1 MQNLNNMNKLINIG
15 ISGLLIILLSQIS
28 CCKNENEVY
37 RTNKTDWKTEFQSLL
52 PLLGHRNWILVV
64 DKAFP
69 LQTSPGL
76 TIIDTGEKLVPAL
89 KYVLDQIDGSTHVQ
103 PVVYHDAEMNFL
115 TPELVPGKEEYLAA
129 LNQVLGN
136 AVPVPILHDSVFVK
150 IDAASK
156 LFSVV
161 VLKTEETIPYS
172 SVFIELGCKY
182 WNADQ
187 EKELRKLMQIQP

>member
-1 MQNLNNMNKLINIG
+1 MIRLSGKSIALI
-15 ISGLLIILLSQIS
+15 LSCWLVVTS
-28 CCKNENEVY
+28 CVHQEGKVPQKEP
-37 RTNKTDWKTEFQSLL
+37 TSWTTEFNKML

-136 AVPVPILHDSVFVK
+136 SVPLPILHDSVFVK

-156 LFSVV
+156 LFSVI

-172 SVFIELGCKY
+172 SIFLELGCKY

-187 EKELRKLMQIQP
+187 EKELRKLMLNQP

>member
-1 MQNLNNMNKLINIG
+1 MKSPTFSSMLVILAILPILVACTPG
-15 ISGLLIILLSQIS
+15 IKETPQMTPENWKSQF
-28 CCKNENEVY
+28 NH
-37 RTNKTDWKTEFQSLL
+37 LL

-136 AVPVPILHDSVFVK
+136 AVPLPILHDSVFVK

-156 LFSVV
+156 LFSVI

-172 SVFIELGCKY
+172 SIFLELGCKY

-187 EKELRKLMQIQP
+187 EKELRKLMLNQP

>member
-1 MQNLNNMNKLINIG
+1 MRKLIAFIIAG
-15 ISGLLIILLSQIS
+15 LCISGCAQKIS
-28 CCKNENEVY
+28 EKNSESE
-37 RTNKTDWKTEFQSLL
+37 RSWKTEFNQIL

-69 LQTSPGL
+69 MQTSQGL
-76 TIIDTGEKLVPAL
+76 TILYTEEKLAPVL
-89 KYVLDQIDGSTHVQ
+89 KYVLDQLDVSTHVQ
-103 PVVYHDAEMNFL
+103 PVIYHDAEMNFL
-115 TPELVPGKEEYLAA
+115 TEEQVPGKAEFLASV
-129 LNQVLGN
+129 NQVLGN
-136 AVPVPILHDSVFVK
+136 MVPVPILHDSVFVK

-182 WNADQ
+182 WSQ
-187 EKELRKLMQIQP
+187 ENDNELRKRMKEQQ

>member
-1 MQNLNNMNKLINIG
+1 MKGLFKKNIVLILT
-15 ISGLLIILLSQIS
+15 SWLIFIS
-28 CCKNENEVY
+28 CQPQERKVNHSDLNP
-37 RTNKTDWKTEFQSLL
+37 WKTEFHNLL

-69 LQTSPGL
+69 MQTSQGL
-76 TIIDTGEKLVPAL
+76 TIINTGEKLVPAL
-89 KYVLDQIDGSTHVQ
+89 KYVLDQIDLITHVQ
-103 PVVYHDAEMNFL
+103 PVIYHDAEMNYL
-115 TPELVPGKEEYLAA
+115 PEQVPGKTDYLTA

-136 AVPVPILHDSVFVK
+136 VVPVPILHDSVFVK

-172 SVFIELGCKY
+172 SVFIELDCKY
-182 WNADQ
+182 WNAEQ
-187 EKELRKLMQIQP
+187 EQELRKMMVPGIPEK